1 MNYKLCIVNYALW
14 IDFGRS
20 GKPSGFPLYLCSL
33 CFRLAPQ
40 NTTSALRQAQ
50 WPRSRP
56 RIPSPNRSQRMPLQ
70 SLTHRRLLKTER
82 NSQFQGSAIRHRLKN
97 VNNFYIFF
105 SWQWMF
111 VIVFLQIYLLSYKLL
126 SLTIILITLRKW
138 TILANVLEKFS
149 LKGKV

>member
-1 MNYKLCIVNYALW
+1 MNWLW
-14 IDFGRS
+14 AF
-20 GKPSGFPLYLCSL
+20 
-33 CFRLAPQ
+33 
-40 NTTSALRQAQ
+40 RQAVGLSAISLLALPATDR
-50 WPRSRP
+50 WVCRNDGHFDRLSAHSPLPASRSL
-56 RIPSPNRSQRMPLQ
+56 RMPLQ
-70 SLTHRRLLKTER
+70 SLTHRRLLKTEK